1 MARAISFLAA
11 ALLAVSASG
20 AQAQTSDGMKGVDE
34 KWAAAAKKGDVEAL
48 VALYAP
54 DATMYPPDA
63 LEAKGT
69 DAIRKSYTD
78 MLAAMTVTEAVFD
91 CTYKIVGDTA
101 YGFGIATVTMQPKA
115 GGPPQALKVRVTE
128 VGKKLNGKWVYVVD
142 HASAPMA
149 GPPPSSK

>member
-1 MARAISFLAA
+1 MMRAIQFLAA
-11 ALLAVSASG
+11 AFLVVCAYG

-63 LEAKGT
+63 LEARGT

-78 MLAAMTVTEAVFD
+78 MLGAMTVTEAVFD

-115 GGPPQALKVRVTE
+115 GGAPQAMKVRVTE
-128 VGKKLNGKWVYVVD
+128 IGKKLNGKWVYVVD

-149 GPPPSSK
+149 PPPSSK